1 MMEKGRHES
10 LRRKLIN
17 PSMDSMKDISIQIV
31 EIGEKFPIDLLS
43 LYIKNIRNGLY
54 PDRSELLKVVIA
66 LRNKEMYLACKTDLV
81 KGSDNLINLLKANIP
96 DPEIEQLLVAEL
108 VRSNNNNDYP
118 TRRAIIESLRDYGSI
133 GCLDDLYAIEFDYD
147 PKFKTDRSIQKGL
160 NGSNIEPEYKD
171 FDSLTESERETL
183 GRNKINNLVRSLDIS
198 FGELLKE
205 AIKVIAERNKIPNF
219 DWCGPESSTSIYLQG
234 YNTAITKAKQ
244 KYREDFSVALNS
256 IRQSLEA
263 LLKHIAF
270 VNNLKQQPELDSLLL
285 TQIITVIRDAKL
297 GIPKPIFD
305 QIDHIRAVSNIGS
318 HNQGSFSLKDT
329 FSEASILGHI
339 ETVEMMKDHCIKSN
353 SYIK

>member
-17 PSMDSMKDISIQIV
+17 PSMDSMKDISIQII
-31 EIGEKFPIDLLS
+31 ELGEKFPIDLLS
-43 LYIKNIRNGLY
+43 LYIQNIKNGHY
-54 PDRSELLKVVIA
+54 PDQSILLKVVIT
-66 LRNKEMYLACKTDLV
+66 LRNKEIYLASKTDLV
-81 KGSDNLINLLKANIP
+81 RGSDNLINLLKANIP
-96 DPEIEQLLVAEL
+96 DPEIERLLVTKL
-108 VRSNNNNDYP
+108 TRSINDNDYP
-118 TRRAIIESLRDYGSI
+118 ARRAVVEALRDYGSI

-147 PKFKTDRSIQKGL
+147 PKFKTDLSIQKGL
-160 NGSNIEPEYKD
+160 DGSNIEPEYKD
-171 FDSLTESERETL
+171 FDSLTESEQEAL
-183 GRNKINNLVRSLDIS
+183 AWNKINNMVRSIDIR

-244 KYREDFSVALNS
+244 NYHEDFSVTLNS

-270 VNNLKQQPELDSLLL
+270 VNNLEKQREIDTWDLNKLVAVLRGAQ
-285 TQIITVIRDAKL
+285 L
-297 GIPKPIFD
+297 GIPKPIFK
-305 QIDHIRAVSNIGS
+305 QIETLQDVSSIGS
-318 HNQGSFSLKDT
+318 HDQGSFSLDET
-329 FSEASILGHI
+329 FSKVSLLGHI
-339 ETVEMMKDHCIKSN
+339 ETLEMIKDRIINSN